1 MQIMKKKNLLIIA
14 AIASTVLAGCSS
26 EDFAGEEDITTP
38 TKQVPIDFGSY
49 FKAMTRADITG
60 AAAAELLNKQFV
72 VSGYK
77 GGDVSNIVFDNYRVV
92 WEENS
97 ADKTPS
103 NTDNWEYVDKTKI
116 PYSQVTSQKIK
127 YWDYSQPQYDFIAW
141 STGKKTALFE
151 VPTGGIPAGSVFV
164 SAITPNTA
172 TSATGAYSF
181 TGKAADLNECYI
193 ADLKTVP
200 KGEYGLPVT
209 LRFRQLGT
217 KVRVGI
223 YETVPGYS
231 VKDVKFYSAAAVD
244 LVKTGDNKP
253 VSGTYTAEEAAA
265 ENARAKL
272 FTTSANEIYTEGT
285 CTVYFPNAASGD
297 NTAHVS
303 FTSTATPSDV
313 VDWGGIKYVGKEEG
327 EKTDGNVFLGRTS
340 NSASF
345 AGIEDDGFYVVYLP
359 NESGTNLNLRVNYTL
374 ESTDGSGEV
383 ITVKGATAQIPSIY
397 TQWKPGYAYTYL
409 FKISDKTNG
418 HTGVYDP
425 TDPDNTTVNSD
436 PAGLYPITFDAVVV
450 NAEEESPIQETITL
464 VSTPSITSY
473 QKGSTVVN
481 NNEYKAS
488 TGDIYVTVNENNVLA
503 TLTDKAAIY
512 EIPNGKTEAEVIDA
526 LQVRDDDATTIKGRS
541 GIVLTAATKV
551 DAVANLA
558 ADKYML
564 TNSVEYGVDGKA
576 ISVAADQAL
585 RFRPAAPV
593 APATKTYAFVYTQ
606 TAPTVYTDKF
616 GEVTKAAGEDVEKLY
631 RDFNLTAATNGDA
644 KSTKTYYKMVDGTPT
659 QKSVFLGQ
667 GTGNLY
673 TDNAGNAATTTYAVS
688 GTTYYYTID
697 GGTSYLEAHNV
708 AYTAFGNTLFVE
720 GDTPGTYVAN
730 TDATPQAGTAYYYY
744 DSENNK
750 YIYCVIMP
758 EQVNGL
764 YEYTFGSYN
773 QCMTGEKAIAGHQYY
788 DKYIQNNG
796 VYYAKVIKV
805 Q

>member
-1 MQIMKKKNLLIIA
+1 MKKNLLIIA
-14 AIASTVLAGCSS
+14 AIASATLVSCSN
-26 EDFAGEEDITTP
+26 EEFGGEEIVPITTEE
-38 TKQVPIDFGSY
+38 VPIDFGSY

-77 GGDVSNIVFDNYRVV
+77 GGEVSNIVFDNYRVV

-103 NTDNWEYVDKTKI
+103 NTDNWEYVGKAKI

-231 VKDVKFYSAAAVD
+231 VKDVKFYSAANTALAD
-244 LVKTGDNKP
+244 ETTGTD
-253 VSGTYTAEEAAA
+253 EEKAAA
-265 ENARAKL
+265 KATNARAKL

-541 GIVLTAATKV
+541 GMVLTAATKV

-593 APATKTYAFVYTQ
+593 APGTKTYAFVYTQ
-606 TAPTVYTDKF
+606 TAPTIYTDKF
-616 GEVTKAAGEDVEKLY
+616 EVVTKAAGDNVEKLY
-631 RDFNLTAATNGDA
+631 RDFNLTAAPDGDA
-644 KSTKTYYKMVDGTPT
+644 KSTKTYYNMVDGTPT

-673 TDNAGNAATTTYAVS
+673 TNNTGTAATTTYAVS
-688 GTTYYYTID
+688 GTTYYYNA
-697 GGTSYLEAHNV
+697 GTAAAPVYKVAHNV
-708 AYTAFGNTLFVE
+708 AYAAFATATL
-720 GDTPGTYVAN
+720 Y
-730 TDATPQAGTAYYYY
+730 TDEACTTVKTETSPADGQAYYYK
-744 DSENNK
+744 DATTSE
-750 YIYCVIMP
+750 ISYCVIMP

>member
-26 EDFAGEEDITTP
+26 EDFAGEENITTP

-77 GGDVSNIVFDNYRVV
+77 GGEVSNIVFDNYRVV

-103 NTDNWEYVDKTKI
+103 NTDNWEYVGKAKI

-151 VPTGGIPAGSVFV
+151 IPTGGIPAGSVFV

-172 TSATGAYSF
+172 TGATGAYTF

-231 VKDVKFYSAAAVD
+231 VKDVKFYSAANTALAD
-244 LVKTGDNKP
+244 ETTGTD
-253 VSGTYTAEEAAA
+253 EEKAAA
-265 ENARAKL
+265 KATNARAKL

-541 GIVLTAATKV
+541 GMVLTAATKV

-593 APATKTYAFVYTQ
+593 APGTKTYAFVYTQ
-606 TAPTVYTDKF
+606 TAPTIYTDKF
-616 GEVTKAAGEDVEKLY
+616 EVVTKAAGDNVEKLY
-631 RDFNLTAATNGDA
+631 RDFNLTAAPDGDA
-644 KSTKTYYKMVDGTPT
+644 KSTKTYYNMVDGTPT

-673 TDNAGNAATTTYAVS
+673 TNNTGTAATTTYAVS
-688 GTTYYYTID
+688 GTTYYYNA
-697 GGTSYLEAHNV
+697 GTAAAPVYKVAHNV
-708 AYTAFGNTLFVE
+708 AYAAFATATL
-720 GDTPGTYVAN
+720 Y
-730 TDATPQAGTAYYYY
+730 TDEACTTVKTETSPADGQAYYYK
-744 DSENNK
+744 DATTSE
-750 YIYCVIMP
+750 ISYCVIMP